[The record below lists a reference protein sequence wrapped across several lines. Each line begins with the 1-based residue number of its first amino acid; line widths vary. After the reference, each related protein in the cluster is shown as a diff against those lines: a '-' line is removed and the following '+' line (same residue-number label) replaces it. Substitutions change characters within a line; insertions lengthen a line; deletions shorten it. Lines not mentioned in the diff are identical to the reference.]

1 MADKQYII
9 FKLNEE
15 KFAASINHIASI
27 TEYSSITPLPN
38 GPAYVDGLL
47 NLRGD
52 IIPVVNLKKRFK
64 LKEQQMNQKRILI
77 ARKDDVQ
84 IGFLVDD
91 ASQSMTVVEANVLP
105 PPSIAIKKENR
116 YISEVC
122 VHNDELIIVI
132 DLDKVLTD
140 EEIEELEELVSL

>member
-27 TEYSSITPLPN
+27 TEYASITPLPN
-38 GPAYVDGLL
+38 GPAYIDGLL

-64 LKEQQMNQKRILI
+64 MAEQKMNEKRILI
-77 ARKDDVQ
+77 ARKGDIQ

-91 ASQSMTVVEANVLP
+91 ASQSMTVEESLIMP
-105 PPSIAIKKENR
+105 PPKIAIKRDNA

-122 VHNDELIIVI
+122 VYNNELIIVI
-132 DLDKVLTD
+132 DLDNVLSD
-140 EEIEELEELVSL
+140 EEIEEIITL

>member
-1 MADKQYII
+1 MADKQYIV

-27 TEYSSITPLPN
+27 TEYASITPLPN
-38 GPAYVDGLL
+38 GPAYIDGLL

-64 LKEQQMNQKRILI
+64 MAEQKMNDKRILI
-77 ARKDDVQ
+77 ARKGDLQ

-91 ASQSMTVVEANVLP
+91 ASQSMTVDESMIMP
-105 PPSIAIKKENR
+105 PPKIAIKRDNA

-122 VHNDELIIVI
+122 VHDNELIIVI
-132 DLDKVLTD
+132 DLDKVLSD
-140 EEIEELEELVSL
+140 EEIEEITTL

>member
-15 KFAASINHIASI
+15 KFAANINHIASI
-27 TEYSSITPLPN
+27 TEYTSITPLPN

-64 LKEQQMNQKRILI
+64 MSEQKMNEKRILI
-77 ARKDDVQ
+77 AQKNGVQ

-91 ASQSMTVVEANVLP
+91 ASQSMTVQDSNVLP
-105 PPSIAIKKENR
+105 PPSIAIKKENS

-122 VHNDELIIVI
+122 VYNNELIIVV
-132 DLDKVLTD
+132 DLDKVLSD
-140 EEIEELEELVSL
+140 EEIEEITSF